1 MSQMLKQEARSKKQ
15 EARSKKQEARSKK
28 QEARSKIFAIVPI
41 SHSLTLPLS
50 PAPDFCWVF
59 QTNISW

>member
-28 QEARSKIFAIVPI
+28 QDFRNCPHLPL